1 MVVVMIVLSV
11 PVAIYA
17 FGFQLRMAGDP
28 EFWARFD
35 TQPLLSGMHV
45 LGAGLALLIGGF
57 QFSSRI
63 RQKAI
68 NFHRWLGRTYL
79 SAALIG
85 GIGGF
90 AIALNAD
97 GGLVAQFGFAMLAV
111 VWLYSSWQAY
121 AAIRAKD
128 IATHRVW
135 MMRSFAL
142 AFAAVTLRIYLGVMQ
157 ALGIPFSEAYPV
169 TAWLS
174 WVPNLLLVE
183 WWLLNTARA
192 STTPQKDV
200 ATADKERQ
208 PHPQGLG

>member
-1 MVVVMIVLSV
+1 MVVVMIVMSV

-57 QFSSRI
+57 QFSGRI
-63 RQKAI
+63 RQKFI
-68 NFHRWLGRTYL
+68 NLHRWLGRTYL
-79 SAALIG
+79 SAALVG

-97 GGLVAQFGFAMLAV
+97 GGLVAKFGFAMLAV
-111 VWLYSSWQAY
+111 VWLYSSGQAY
-121 AAIRAKD
+121 TAIRAKD
-128 IATHRVW
+128 IATHREW

-142 AFAAVTLRIYLGVMQ
+142 AFAAVTLRIYLGVLQ
-157 ALGIPFSEAYPV
+157 ALGFSFSEAYPV

-183 WWLLNTARA
+183 WWLLKPSSARESTAG
-192 STTPQKDV
+192 KV
-200 ATADKERQ
+200 AVHQ
-208 PHPQGLG
+208 P

>member
-1 MVVVMIVLSV
+1 MSNQRSMSLMVVVMIVMSV

-57 QFSSRI
+57 QFSGRI
-63 RQKAI
+63 RQKFI
-68 NFHRWLGRTYL
+68 NLHRWLGRTYL
-79 SAALIG
+79 SAALVG

-97 GGLVAQFGFAMLAV
+97 GGLVAKFGFAMLAV
-111 VWLYSSWQAY
+111 VWLYSSGQAY
-121 AAIRAKD
+121 TAIRAKD
-128 IATHRVW
+128 IATHREW

-142 AFAAVTLRIYLGVMQ
+142 AFAAVTLRIYLGVLQ
-157 ALGIPFSEAYPV
+157 ALGFPFSEAYPV

-183 WWLLNTARA
+183 WWLLKPSSARE
-192 STTPQKDV
+192 S
-200 ATADKERQ
+200 TADKVAVHQ
-208 PHPQGLG
+208 P

>member
-1 MVVVMIVLSV
+1 MVVVMIVMSV

-57 QFSSRI
+57 QFSGRI
-63 RQKAI
+63 RQKFI
-68 NFHRWLGRTYL
+68 NLHRWLGRTYL
-79 SAALIG
+79 SAALVG

-97 GGLVAQFGFAMLAV
+97 GGLVAKFGFAMLAV
-111 VWLYSSWQAY
+111 VWLYSSGQAY
-121 AAIRAKD
+121 TAIRAKD
-128 IATHRVW
+128 IATHREW

-142 AFAAVTLRIYLGVMQ
+142 AFAAVTLRIYLGVLQ
-157 ALGIPFSEAYPV
+157 ALGFPFSEAYPV

-183 WWLLNTARA
+183 WWLLKPSRATVSTAG
-192 STTPQKDV
+192 KV
-200 ATADKERQ
+200 AVHQ
-208 PHPQGLG
+208 P

>member
-1 MVVVMIVLSV
+1 MSNQRSMSLMVVVMIVMSV

-57 QFSSRI
+57 QFSGRI
-63 RQKAI
+63 RQKFI
-68 NFHRWLGRTYL
+68 NLHRWLGRTYL
-79 SAALIG
+79 SAALVG

-97 GGLVAQFGFAMLAV
+97 GGLVAKFGFAMLAV
-111 VWLYSSWQAY
+111 VWLYSSGQAY
-121 AAIRAKD
+121 TAIRAKD
-128 IATHRVW
+128 IATHREW

-142 AFAAVTLRIYLGVMQ
+142 AFAAVTLRIYLGVLQ
-157 ALGIPFSEAYPV
+157 ALGFSFSEAYPV

-183 WWLLNTARA
+183 WWLLKPSRAKVSTAA
-192 STTPQKDV
+192 KV
-200 ATADKERQ
+200 AVHQ
-208 PHPQGLG
+208 P

>member
-1 MVVVMIVLSV
+1 MSNQRSMSLMVVVMIVMSV

-57 QFSSRI
+57 QFSGRI
-63 RQKAI
+63 RQKFI
-68 NFHRWLGRTYL
+68 NLHRWLGRTYL
-79 SAALIG
+79 SAALVG

-97 GGLVAQFGFAMLAV
+97 GGLVAKFGFAMLAV
-111 VWLYSSWQAY
+111 VWLYSSGQAY
-121 AAIRAKD
+121 TAIRAKD
-128 IATHRVW
+128 IATHREW

-142 AFAAVTLRIYLGVMQ
+142 AFAAVTLRIYLGVLQ
-157 ALGIPFSEAYPV
+157 ALGFPFSEAYPV

-183 WWLLNTARA
+183 WWLLKPSRARV
-192 STTPQKDV
+192 STGKV
-200 ATADKERQ
+200 AAHQ
-208 PHPQGLG
+208 S

>member
-1 MVVVMIVLSV
+1 MVVVMIVMSV

-57 QFSSRI
+57 QFSGRI
-63 RQKAI
+63 RQKFI
-68 NFHRWLGRTYL
+68 NLHRWLGRTYL
-79 SAALIG
+79 SAALVG

-97 GGLVAQFGFAMLAV
+97 GGLVAKFGFAMLAV
-111 VWLYSSWQAY
+111 VWLYSSGQAY
-121 AAIRAKD
+121 TAIRAKD
-128 IATHRVW
+128 IATHREW

-142 AFAAVTLRIYLGVMQ
+142 AFAAVTLRIYLGVLQ
-157 ALGIPFSEAYPV
+157 ALGFPFSEAYPV

-183 WWLLNTARA
+183 WWLLKPSRAKVSTAG
-192 STTPQKDV
+192 TV
-200 ATADKERQ
+200 AAHQ
-208 PHPQGLG
+208 P

>member
-1 MVVVMIVLSV
+1 MSNQRSMSLMVVVMIVMSV

-57 QFSSRI
+57 QFSGRI
-63 RQKAI
+63 RQKFI
-68 NFHRWLGRTYL
+68 NLHRWLGRTYL
-79 SAALIG
+79 SAALVG

-97 GGLVAQFGFAMLAV
+97 GGLVAKFGFAMLAV
-111 VWLYSSWQAY
+111 VWLYSSGQAY
-121 AAIRAKD
+121 TAIRAKD
-128 IATHRVW
+128 IATHREW

-142 AFAAVTLRIYLGVMQ
+142 AFGAVTLRIYLGVLQ
-157 ALGIPFSEAYPV
+157 ALGFPFSEAYPV

-183 WWLLNTARA
+183 WWLLKPSRAKVSTAG
-192 STTPQKDV
+192 KV
-200 ATADKERQ
+200 AAHQ
-208 PHPQGLG
+208 S

>member
-1 MVVVMIVLSV
+1 MVVVMIVMSV

-17 FGFQLRMAGDP
+17 FGFQLRVAGDP

-57 QFSSRI
+57 QFSGRI
-63 RQKAI
+63 RQKFI
-68 NFHRWLGRTYL
+68 NLHRWLGRTYL
-79 SAALIG
+79 SAALVG

-97 GGLVAQFGFAMLAV
+97 GGLVAKFGFAMLAV
-111 VWLYSSWQAY
+111 VWLYSSGQAY
-121 AAIRAKD
+121 TAIRAKD
-128 IATHRVW
+128 IATHREW

-142 AFAAVTLRIYLGVMQ
+142 AFAAVTLRIYLGVLQ
-157 ALGIPFSEAYPV
+157 ALGFSFSEAYPV

-183 WWLLNTARA
+183 WWLLKPSRAKVSTAG
-192 STTPQKDV
+192 KV
-200 ATADKERQ
+200 AVHQ
-208 PHPQGLG
+208 P